1 MAQNDRQILSGAL
14 LISETI
20 HHMIVILVHLCK
32 IFLKVFFSFFKV
44 LIFQFGRGRGGGVK
58 GQKIVQNNK
67 KFDLLRDISQEQ
79 Y

>member
-1 MAQNDRQILSGAL
+1 MAQNDKQILSGAL

-20 HHMIVILVHLCK
+20 HHMK
-32 IFLKVFFSFFKV
+32 KVFFSFFKV
-44 LIFQFGRGRGGGVK
+44 LIFQFVRGGGGVK

>member
-1 MAQNDRQILSGAL
+1 MAQNDKQILSGAL

-44 LIFQFGRGRGGGVK
+44 LIFQFVRGRGGVK

>member
-1 MAQNDRQILSGAL
+1 MAQNDKQILSGAL

-44 LIFQFGRGRGGGVK
+44 LIFQFVRGGGVK